1 MKEKLIGSLSL
12 VAATVVWGFAF
23 IAQSVGMDLIGPF
36 TFQAVRCLLAVVVL
50 IPAAF
55 LLERKSEGFSASVK
69 KWQNKKL
76 WRSGVLCGLCLF
88 VAASLQQIGLLETD
102 AGKAGFLTAMY
113 IVLVPVFG
121 LFLGRKVSKNVL
133 ISVLLAV
140 IGLYLLSCAGVERIN
155 AGDLCLIGC
164 AVAFAVQILCIDR
177 VAQGLGGVRLNCI
190 QSLTV
195 ALLSLP
201 FAFATE
207 TIVPADLLACWIPLC
222 FAGVLSMGLA
232 YTLQITA
239 QQKLEPTIASLL
251 MSLESVFAALGGW
264 WLLGE
269 RMTSAELL
277 GCALVFSAVI
287 LSQLPQKASAV
298 KPE

>member
-12 VAATVVWGFAF
+12 MAASVVWGFAF

-55 LLERKSEGFSASVK
+55 LLERKSDGFTASAK
-69 KWQNKKL
+69 KWQDKQL

-88 VAASLQQIGLLETD
+88 VAASLQQIGLLKTD

-164 AVAFAVQILCIDR
+164 AVAFAMQILCIDR
-177 VAQGLGGVRLNCI
+177 VAQGLDGVRLNCV

-195 ALLSLP
+195 ALLSIP

-207 TIVPADLLACWIPLC
+207 TIVPADLLACWLPLC

-239 QQKLEPTIASLL
+239 QQKLEPTTASLL

-269 RMTSAELL
+269 RMTPAELL
-277 GCALVFSAVI
+277 GCGLVFSAVI
-287 LSQLPQKASAV
+287 LSQLPQKASAI